1 MRPSISFHSLPG
13 LVLGLAASLLPT
25 EMGAKA
31 NIATNG
37 LWIDAIEI
45 REQPE
50 PGGHVVTL
58 KGSLP
63 NPCHSLGWEVGE
75 EAFEGVLHIQAWAL
89 DPPEQV
95 MCLQVIE
102 PFSVEIPLGSKTFES
117 VAVNGLMPA
126 DLTDPKDP
134 VEVGLD
140 PIYPE
145 DGLDPISQVVDGLDP
160 IPGSRPQPESYFRS
174 DTPAISTPGP
184 LPLAAALA
192 GWHTARRLRRR
203 CKGG

>member
-1 MRPSISFHSLPG
+1 MGLSISFHSLPR
-13 LVLGLAASLLPT
+13 LVLGLAASLFLT

-31 NIATNG
+31 NIHTNG

-75 EAFEGVLHIQAWAL
+75 EAFEGVLHIQAWAV

-126 DLTDPKDP
+126 DLTNPKDL
-134 VEVGLD
+134 VEVGLA

-145 DGLDPISQVVDGLDP
+145 DGLDP
-160 IPGSRPQPESYFRS
+160 IPGSRPQPKPYFRS
-174 DTPAISTPGP
+174 DTSAISTPGP